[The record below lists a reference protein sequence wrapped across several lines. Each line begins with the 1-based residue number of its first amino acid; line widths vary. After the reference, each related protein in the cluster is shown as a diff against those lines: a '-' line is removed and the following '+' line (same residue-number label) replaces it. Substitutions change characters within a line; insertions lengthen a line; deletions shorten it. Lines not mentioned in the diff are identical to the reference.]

1 MDGEISVIPAKDDS
15 REVERNEIGVE
26 FKIKLSDE
34 EVFEAIWMRKIG
46 NGTILLEVYPLS

>member
-26 FKIKLSDE
+26 FKMKLSDE